1 MNKDIIVEKI
11 KYLTSL
17 PHSALVEHC
26 IYLENEN
33 DNYKAQKYITDLIS
47 ENGVICEKNKK
58 IEQLQE
64 RIDKAVTRIK
74 TIINIIKEQPTDNI
88 HTDMY
93 IIEALNSLVYIL
105 EEVKESE

>member
-47 ENGVICEKNKK
+47 ENGVICEKNKE
-58 IEQLQE
+58 IEQLQQK
-64 RIDKAVTRIK
+64 IDKTIEYIK
-74 TIINIIKEQPTDNI
+74 HIDDFDIKDFVREK
-88 HTDMY
+88 
-93 IIEALNSLVYIL
+93 LLKIL
-105 EEVKESE
+105 EE